1 MRIARRLT
9 GSITA
14 LSLTTALACGG
25 GDGGG
30 ETAGGGEAAT
40 PAATPPAAVAD
51 AGTINGTIDFTGEP
65 PANEPIDMSAE
76 PECAAKHPGTPM
88 KQTVVANGGKLAN
101 VFVYLKEGVQ
111 APPAAPGEPVS
122 VNQEGCEYIPHVVGV
137 QVGQEVA
144 FQNSDGLL
152 HNIKAAP
159 SENRPF
165 NISQPNNMT
174 SPRSFSAAEV
184 MVPVQCDVHG
194 WMEMYI
200 GVVNHPYFAVSGDD
214 GSFTI
219 GNVPPGTYTVEAWHE
234 RYGVQTQQ
242 VTVDPN
248 GTATVTFGYSAGM
261 AANAVVPLGEP
272 LVLPHA
278 QHAHAARTG
287 DR

>member
-1 MRIARRLT
+1 
-9 GSITA
+9 
-14 LSLTTALACGG
+14 
-25 GDGGG
+25 
-30 ETAGGGEAAT
+30 
-40 PAATPPAAVAD
+40 
-51 AGTINGTIDFTGEP
+51 
-65 PANEPIDMSAE
+65 
-76 PECAAKHPGTPM
+76 
-88 KQTVVANGGKLAN
+88 VVASNGKLAN
-101 VFVYLKEGVQ
+101 VFVYLKEGLQ
-111 APPAAPGEPVS
+111 GAPPAPGAAVS
-122 VNQEGCEYIPHVVGV
+122 VNQLGCEYIPHVIGV

-159 SENRPF
+159 TVNRPF

-184 MVPVQCDVHG
+184 MIPVQCDVHG

-200 GVVNHPYFAVSGDD
+200 GVVDHPYFAVSAED

-219 GNVPPGTYTVEAWHE
+219 GNVPPGTYTVETWHE

-248 GTATVTFGYSAGM
+248 GTATVTFGYNAAM

-278 QHAHAARTG
+278 HAHPATAG